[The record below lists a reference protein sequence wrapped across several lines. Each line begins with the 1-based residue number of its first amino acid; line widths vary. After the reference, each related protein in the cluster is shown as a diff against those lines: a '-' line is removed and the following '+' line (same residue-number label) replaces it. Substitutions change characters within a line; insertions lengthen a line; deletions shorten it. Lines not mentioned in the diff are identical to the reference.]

1 MPNRSPA
8 PPRVLLVGPNPFEP
22 RKSMWL
28 FVECLAAGLP
38 SVGFAP
44 RIFQPRF
51 PRLGRIGESRAAKV
65 ALRLVLEAA
74 QLRRAARDADLVHVG
89 DHASAFHL
97 LGGSLARKP
106 KVVTCHDVFFI
117 ASTLVAGAAAPRRER
132 WWQERILRGIAR
144 SERVACVS
152 RPTHDAL
159 KSLLAD
165 TALPAA
171 RTSIIPICLFQTFAE
186 QNAAGV
192 AARLAALD
200 PKLKPGGY
208 VLHVGGNFARK
219 NREGV
224 VRAFAALGPE
234 RGLRLVLGGEPPDSA
249 LRRMIAHCGVEGLT
263 TIVADASAETLGILY
278 QGAFAL
284 LFPSRAEGFGLPPI
298 EAQTLGCPVVCSDIP
313 THRENLADTALFA
326 EADDSA
332 ALASRLGTLADP
344 AVRRQF
350 AERGRAN
357 ARRFSREAMFASYA
371 RLYRELLPG

>member
-1 MPNRSPA
+1 
-8 PPRVLLVGPNPFEP
+8 
-22 RKSMWL
+22 MWL
-28 FVECLAAGLP
+28 FVECLAEGLP

-44 RIFQPRF
+44 QILRPRF

-74 QLRRAARDADLVHVG
+74 QLRRAARDTDLVHIG

-97 LGGSLARKP
+97 LGGGLARKL
-106 KVVTCHDVFFI
+106 KIVTCHDVFFI
-117 ASTLVAGAAAPRRER
+117 ASTLAVGATPPRLER

-144 SERVACVS
+144 SDRVACVS

-159 KSLLAD
+159 TKLLAG
-165 TALPAA
+165 TALPPA
-171 RTSIIPICLFQTFAE
+171 RTSLIPICLFQTFAE
-186 QNAAGV
+186 LDASAV
-192 AARLAALD
+192 TARLAALD
-200 PKLKPGGY
+200 PRLKPGSY

-224 VRAFAALGPE
+224 VRAFAAFGPR
-234 RGLRLVLGGEPPDSA
+234 RGLRLVLAGEPPDGA
-249 LRRMIAHCGVEGLT
+249 LRRTIAHCGVEELT
-263 TIVADASAETLGILY
+263 AIVADVTAAALGILY

-284 LFPSRAEGFGLPPI
+284 LFPSRAEGFGLPPL
-298 EAQTLGCPVVCSDIP
+298 EAQTLGCPVVCSGIP

-332 ALASRLGTLADP
+332 ALASCLETLADP
-344 AVRRQF
+344 SVRRQF

-371 RLYRELLPG
+371 RLYRELLPA